1 MKDGP
6 CLNFIV
12 KKLTRSDQF
21 FYQLTGAVNSLILIH
36 MEPFSF
42 FESPLLS
49 IGQLVRHLRDL
60 LEQDEILQDVWVKG
74 ELSNFTRAT
83 SGHLYFTLKDSEAG
97 MRCVMWKAQAQR
109 MRFDLRDGLAVE
121 AHGSLNVYEANGQVQ
136 LYIDSMRPAGE
147 GALYQEFLRLKAK
160 LEAEGL
166 FDLEHKRPIP
176 ELPRIIG
183 VVTSSTGAALQDIL
197 NTITRRYPLVQVVL
211 APTTV
216 QGVDAPA
223 GIVSSIRGLN
233 QNVHPDVIIIARGGG
248 SIEDLW
254 GFNSEDVARAI
265 FQSESPVISGV
276 GHETDFTIA
285 DFVADLRAPTPTAA
299 AELATPF
306 TIADLATTLEKDA
319 SVLEDL
325 MQEILSR
332 NQQNLDALSSQV
344 RRLSPAMQINMQRQ
358 KLDESS
364 MRYERAG
371 QTWLKTQKLKLEAY
385 QGHLSSLDPTA
396 VLRRGYAIVTREVD
410 GILVSL
416 VEQVNRGESVQIRVR
431 NGTISSTVEGTRQ
444 EEGNV

>member
-385 QGHLSSLDPTA
+385 HGHLSSLDPTA

-410 GILVSL
+410 GIVVSL

>member
-410 GILVSL
+410 GIVVSL

>member
-6 CLNFIV
+6 YLNFIV

-410 GILVSL
+410 GIVVSL

>member
-1 MKDGP
+1 M
-6 CLNFIV
+6 
-12 KKLTRSDQF
+12 LTREIQF
-21 FYQLTGAVNSLILIH
+21 FYQLTGAVNSLILLP

-42 FESPLLS
+42 FETPLLS

-74 ELSNFTRAT
+74 EISNFTRAT

-97 MRCVMWKAQAQR
+97 MRCVMWKAQALR
-109 MRFDLRDGLAVE
+109 LRFDLRDGMAVE

-147 GALYQEFLRLKAK
+147 GQLYQEFLRLKAK

-166 FDLEHKRPIP
+166 FDPEHKRPIP
-176 ELPRIIG
+176 EYPRTIG

-197 NTITRRYPLVQVVL
+197 NTLTRRYPLTQVVL

-223 GIVSSIRGLN
+223 GIISSINRLN
-233 QNVHPDVIIIARGGG
+233 LHVHPDVIIVARGGG

-265 FQSESPVISGV
+265 YTSEAPVISGV

-299 AELATPF
+299 AELATPI
-306 TIADLATTLEKDA
+306 TITDMAATLEKDA
-319 SVLEDL
+319 SELDDL
-325 MQEILSR
+325 MQEVLR
-332 NQQNLDALSSQV
+332 NGRQNLDALTSQAK
-344 RRLSPAMQINMQRQ
+344 RLSPTMQINMRRQ
-358 KLDESS
+358 KLDENS

-385 QGHLSSLDPTA
+385 QGHLASLDPTA
-396 VLRRGYAIVTREVD
+396 VLGRGYAIVTREVD
-410 GILVSL
+410 GKVVSL
-416 VEQVNRGESVQIRVR
+416 VEQVNKEENVQIRVR
-431 NGTISSTVEGTRQ
+431 NGTIRSTVVATLQ
-444 EEGNV
+444 EDGNA

>member
-1 MKDGP
+1 M
-6 CLNFIV
+6 NF
-12 KKLTRSDQF
+12 S
-21 FYQLTGAVNSLILIH
+21 YQLTGAGNSLILIP

-74 ELSNFTRAT
+74 EISNFTRAT

-97 MRCVMWKAQAQR
+97 MRCIMWKAQALR
-109 MRFDLRDGLAVE
+109 LRFDLRDGLAVE

-166 FDLEHKRPIP
+166 FDPDHKRPIP
-176 ELPRIIG
+176 ELPRTIG

-197 NTITRRYPLVQVVL
+197 NTITRRYPLTQVVL

-223 GIVSSIRGLN
+223 GIVTSIRGLN
-233 QNVHPDVIIIARGGG
+233 QKVHPDVIIIARGGG

-265 FQSESPVISGV
+265 YLSEAPVISGV

-285 DFVADLRAPTPTAA
+285 DFVADMRAPTPTAA
-299 AELATPF
+299 AELATPI
-306 TIADLATTLEKDA
+306 TIADLAVTLEKDA
-319 SVLEDL
+319 SELDDL
-325 MQEILSR
+325 MQEILR
-332 NQQNLDALSSQV
+332 TARLNLDTFSSQV
-344 RRLSPAMQINMQRQ
+344 KKLSPAIQISMQRQ

-371 QTWLKTQKLKLEAY
+371 QTWLKTQKLKLESNKGYLAIV
-385 QGHLSSLDPTA
+385 DPKA

-410 GILVSL
+410 GIVVSQ
-416 VEQVNRGESVQIRVR
+416 VEQVNSGESLQIRVR
-431 NGTISSTVEGTRQ
+431 NGTIRSTVEGTRQ
-444 EEGNV
+444 EEGNA

>member
-1 MKDGP
+1 
-6 CLNFIV
+6 
-12 KKLTRSDQF
+12 
-21 FYQLTGAVNSLILIH
+21 

-74 ELSNFTRAT
+74 EISNFTRAT

-97 MRCVMWKAQAQR
+97 MRCVMWKAQALR
-109 MRFDLRDGLAVE
+109 LRFDLRDGMAVE

-176 ELPRIIG
+176 ELPRTIG

-197 NTITRRYPLVQVVL
+197 NTLTRRYPLAQVVL

-223 GIVSSIRGLN
+223 GIVSSISGLN
-233 QNVHPDVIIIARGGG
+233 QKAHPDVIIIARGGG

-254 GFNSEDVARAI
+254 GFNSEEVARAI
-265 FQSESPVISGV
+265 YQSEAPVISGV

-299 AELATPF
+299 AELATPI
-306 TIADLATTLEKDA
+306 TVADLASTLEKDA
-319 SVLEDL
+319 SVLDDL
-325 MQEILSR
+325 MQETLHTAR
-332 NQQNLDALSSQV
+332 QNLDAFSSQV

-364 MRYERAG
+364 LRYERAG
-371 QTWLKTQKLKLEAY
+371 QTWLKAQKLKLQAY
-385 QGHLSSLDPTA
+385 QGHLASLDPTA

-410 GILVSL
+410 GIVVSL

-431 NGTISSTVEGTRQ
+431 NGTIRSTVEETRQ
-444 EEGNV
+444 EEGNA